1 MPILASVPKAKK
13 SRPAAR
19 RERIS
24 CWLLLEASEVH
35 SARVLRPGKR
45 ISRSH
50 SPVKTIVLKI
60 LGNDLLKA
68 SLSERVQIVQN
79 VGRYAAAQKFKVQ
92 EIAKSIGV
100 VPIVRQSHTVR
111 ALVVQIV
118 PSLRSL
124 NTAACSS
131 RSIASLRSSRLT
143 AVFVGVL
150 VF

>member
-1 MPILASVPKAKK
+1 M
-13 SRPAAR
+13 
-19 RERIS
+19 
-24 CWLLLEASEVH
+24 
-35 SARVLRPGKR
+35 
-45 ISRSH
+45 
-50 SPVKTIVLKI
+50 LKI

-118 PSLRSL
+118 PSLR
-124 NTAACSS
+124 
-131 RSIASLRSSRLT
+131 
-143 AVFVGVL
+143 FVQV
-150 VF
+150 